1 MKKSWLILPVFLGA
15 IALSLL
21 AVLLGK
27 FSREEKIFQEQ
38 IPLNGLTYDEAF
50 LKEAEKLPG
59 IQSVTPVV
67 PLAVH
72 LSMEEYSMDTELFGV
87 ELADFQY
94 QAEQASDT
102 ALGRTPVLLI
112 GKEALSAL
120 SDSNGHRI
128 SEKRLNQLLEGY
140 QDLVLTVSFQERPE
154 QTFPCRVAAILKEP
168 ADRICFSI
176 DQAKTLAEQY
186 GQPFSVKEILLTV
199 KGETNFRKAKE
210 SVSAPHV

>member
-1 MKKSWLILPVFLGA
+1 MKKNWLILPVFLGA

-38 IPLNGLTYDEAF
+38 IPLNGLVYDEAF
-50 LKEAEKLPG
+50 LKETEKLPG

-87 ELADFQY
+87 ELTDLQY

-102 ALGRTPVLLI
+102 ALGRTPVLDRKRSTLCVFGQQWPSDL
-112 GKEALSAL
+112 GKTAEPASRRLSGSCADCFL
-120 SDSNGHRI
+120 PGTAGAG
-128 SEKRLNQLLEGY
+128 L
-140 QDLVLTVSFQERPE
+140 
-154 QTFPCRVAAILKEP
+154 PCRVAAILKEP
-168 ADRICFSI
+168 ADQICFLLIRPESGR
-176 DQAKTLAEQY
+176 QY
-186 GQPFSVKEILLTV
+186 GQPFSVKKICS
-199 KGETNFRKAKE
+199 R
-210 SVSAPHV
+210 